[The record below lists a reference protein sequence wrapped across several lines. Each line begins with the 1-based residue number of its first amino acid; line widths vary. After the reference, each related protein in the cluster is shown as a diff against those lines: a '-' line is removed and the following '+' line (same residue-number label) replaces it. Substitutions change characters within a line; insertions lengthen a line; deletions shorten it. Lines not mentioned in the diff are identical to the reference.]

1 MTTIQTYR
9 EASRRFLE
17 QATQELDAGDLQQAS
32 EKGWGAAC
40 QMVKAVAAQR
50 QWEHDSHRLL
60 FKIVTDLQ
68 RETGEAG
75 LRDLFH
81 IASVLHQNFYEDWHD
96 AEGVR
101 KDLETVR
108 RFVEK
113 LEPLVGPDQALP

>member
-1 MTTIQTYR
+1 MTTVGTYR
-9 EASRRFLE
+9 EASLRFLE
-17 QATQELDAGDLQQAS
+17 QAGQELDAGDLQQAS

-60 FKIVTDLQ
+60 FKIVDDLE
-68 RETGEAG
+68 RETGDDG
-75 LRDLFH
+75 IRNLFH
-81 IASVLHQNFYEDWHD
+81 IASGLHQNFYENWHY

-101 KDLETVR
+101 ADLGKVR
-108 RFVEK
+108 QFVER